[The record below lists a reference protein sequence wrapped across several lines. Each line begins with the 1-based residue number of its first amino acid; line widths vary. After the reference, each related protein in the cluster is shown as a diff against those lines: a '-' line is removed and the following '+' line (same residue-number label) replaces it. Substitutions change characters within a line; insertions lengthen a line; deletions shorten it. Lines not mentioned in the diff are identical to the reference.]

1 MTIETAA
8 APKRRGLEDLRGG
21 RRRAVGVSTSELV
34 TERPLF
40 AEGGVPLL
48 VEPAVEGVD
57 LAEWAKDKHDWI
69 EERLRQGG
77 GILFRGF
84 GIKTPDRFEAVI
96 AAVAGNL
103 LEYKERSS
111 PRSQVVG
118 NIYTSTD
125 YPPDQSIFLHNENS
139 YQYAWPLKIFFY
151 CHIAAETGGETPIA
165 DVRKVLAAIPEDLRR
180 RFEERGIAYV
190 RNYRQGMGL
199 PWKEVF
205 QTDDP
210 AVVEEYCKGAGLEP
224 EWLPDGDLRTR
235 SRRPAVARH
244 PRTGEALWFNHATF
258 FHISTLPEPIRN
270 ALLERYGEDALP
282 NNTYYG
288 DGSPIEPEVME
299 TLRGAYGAATVT
311 FPWQQGDVLLLDNM
325 MVAHARNPFTGQR
338 KVLVGMAEAI
348 NREEVA

>member
-1 MTIETAA
+1 MSVEQAV
-8 APKRRGLEDLRGG
+8 APKRRGLENLRGG
-21 RRRAVGVSTSELV
+21 RRAVGVSTAELT

-40 AEGGVPLL
+40 PGGGVPLL
-48 VEPAVEGVD
+48 VEPAVPGVD
-57 LAEWAKDKHDWI
+57 LAEWARDRHDWI
-69 EERLRQGG
+69 EETLLKDG

-84 GIKTPDRFEAVI
+84 GIQSPERFEAVI
-96 AAVAGNL
+96 SAIAGHL

-111 PRSQVVG
+111 PRSQVAG

-139 YQYAWPLKIFFY
+139 YQHAWPLKIFFY

-165 DVRKVLAAIPEDLRR
+165 DVRKVLAAIPDEVRR

-190 RNYRQGMGL
+190 RNYRRGMGL
-199 PWKEVF
+199 PWQEVF
-205 QTDDP
+205 QTEDP
-210 AVVEEYCKGAGLEP
+210 AEVDRYCAGAGLEP
-224 EWLPDGDLRTR
+224 EWLEGGDLRTR
-235 SRRPAVARH
+235 SRRPAITRH
-244 PRTGEALWFNHATF
+244 PKTGELLWFNHATF
-258 FHISTLPEPIRN
+258 FHITTLPEPIRN
-270 ALLERYGEDALP
+270 ALLERFGEGALP

-299 TLRGAYGAATVT
+299 TLRAAYHAATVS

-325 MVAHARNPFTGQR
+325 MVAHARSPFTGQR

-348 NREEVA
+348 TRDEVA